1 VNIEESQVVD
11 DVRIV
16 RLAGKMDTVG
26 ARTAQD
32 ALVPNI
38 SAGQKLIIDMT
49 DCEYVASSGLR
60 VLLIAAKQAAQV
72 GCRAVLCGVQPLVW
86 DVIVM
91 TGFEDVL
98 ERFPTQ
104 ADAIAGL
111 K

>member
-1 VNIEESQVVD
+1 MHIEESLVEDVLVVK
-11 DVRIV
+11 
-16 RLAGKMDTVG
+16 LAGKMDTVG
-26 ARTAQD
+26 SRAAQD
-32 ALVPNI
+32 ALIPNI
-38 SAGQKLIIDMT
+38 TAGQKLIIDMT

-72 GCRAVLCGVQPLVW
+72 GCRAVLCGVQSLVW

-104 ADAIAGL
+104 ADAVAGL